1 MKYAFIR
8 DHQEVFDV
16 AVMCHVLRVTA
27 SGFYARCDRPESA
40 RVKRARELTEEIRV
54 VHQEHRRV
62 YGSPKVHRELRAR
75 GRTVNR
81 KTVARLMKAA
91 GIRARTHKKF
101 RVRTTDSNHDNPVAE
116 NVLDRRFEVEDLDRV
131 WATDI
136 TYIHTDEGVLYL
148 AGIMDLCSRR
158 IIGWRMS
165 DTMTA
170 DLVLRAVHMA
180 FDARRPGA
188 GLLHHSDRGVQYTC
202 GRYRELLSMHG
213 VTVSMSRTGD
223 CYDNAVVESFW
234 GKLKTEMVYHEHFA
248 TREQA
253 RAAVFDYIEVFYNR
267 QRLHAALGYV
277 SPEAFEASRR
287 RS

>member
-1 MKYAFIR
+1 MKFAFIR
-8 DHQEVFDV
+8 DHRGTFDVIVMCEVFGV
-16 AVMCHVLRVTA
+16 AP
-27 SGFYARCDRPESA
+27 SGFYAWLERPESA
-40 RVKRARELTEEIRV
+40 RAKRARELTEEIRV
-54 VHQEHRRV
+54 VHHESRRI
-62 YGSPKVHRELRAR
+62 YGRDKVHRELINR
-75 GRTVNR
+75 GRKVNR
-81 KTVARLMKAA
+81 KTVARLMKEA
-91 GIRARTHKKF
+91 GITAKVRKKF
-101 RVRTTDSNHDNPVAE
+101 RVRTTDSDHDHPVAP
-116 NVLDRRFEVEDLDRV
+116 NVLDRNFRVDTLDAA

-148 AGIMDLCSRR
+148 AGIMDLCSRK
-158 IIGWRMS
+158 IIGWSMS

-170 DLVLRAVHMA
+170 DLVL
-180 FDARRPGA
+180 DAMNAAIRSRTPGP

-202 GRYRELLSMHG
+202 GRYREFLSMHG

-234 GKLKTEMVYHEHFA
+234 GKLKTEMIYHEHFT

-277 SPEAFEASRR
+277 SPEQFEASRR